1 VSVDEP
7 RKSPW
12 SLGRAGDGR
21 LELTVV
27 GAPYG
32 PVNADLSTVEV
43 KSAAARSRRQ
53 PLARAVGLARSGGEM
68 PRVCDATAGLG
79 GDTWLLAAL
88 GCEVIALERSEAIF
102 ALLADGLERAR
113 ATAPDICHRIQLVQG
128 DAVEIFANWSERDCG
143 ATPDVVFL
151 DPMFP
156 PKKKKAALERKE
168 MRALRTVVGED
179 ADASAL
185 MNAALKFARRRVV
198 VKRPLHAEALV
209 SEPTVS
215 QKGSPC
221 ATTCMFRCNQKKQEG
236 GKACEFFFQ
245 TMTA

>member
-1 VSVDEP
+1 VSVDEE

-12 SLGRAGDGR
+12 SLGRADDGR

-27 GAPYG
+27 GVPYG
-32 PVNADLSTVEV
+32 PVNADFSSLDV
-43 KSAAARSRRQ
+43 KSPAARSRRQ
-53 PLARAVGLARSGGEM
+53 PLARAVGLARSGGQM

-79 GDTWLLAAL
+79 GDTWLLAAW
-88 GCEVIALERSEAIF
+88 GCEVIALERSEVIF

-113 ATAPDICHRIQLVQG
+113 ATAPTICDRIRLVQG
-128 DAVEIFANWSERDCG
+128 DAMEIFANWSERDCG

-185 MNAALKFARRRVV
+185 LSAALELARRRVV
-198 VKRPLHAEALV
+198 VKRPLHAESLV
-209 SEPTVS
+209 LHPTVS
-215 QKGSPC
+215 QKGKS
-221 ATTCMFRCNQKKQEG
+221 MRYDVYVQVQSE
-236 GKACEFFFQ
+236 KAGRR
-245 TMTA
+245 